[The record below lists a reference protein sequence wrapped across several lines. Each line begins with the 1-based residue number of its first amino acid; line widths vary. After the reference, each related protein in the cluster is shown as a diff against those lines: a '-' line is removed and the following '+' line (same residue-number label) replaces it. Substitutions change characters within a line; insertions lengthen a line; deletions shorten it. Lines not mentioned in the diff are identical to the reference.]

1 MTSISFLCVLV
12 THTVGTSES
21 SLAEAESSLA
31 EAEALLA
38 SMRAK
43 QPASLNPPP
52 PSATVSHS
60 ASTSSC
66 AATVTSLGCFA
77 ESWPQVYTRAYE
89 KPGTSWRTM
98 SPVECA
104 CMCRMRF
111 GSDWT
116 SGVVAIG
123 GPWDDPGECGC
134 HLDSSSL
141 KFDARGAMPLDCCFS
156 YDDVTETTALGTNNR
171 CPKVERTLHNDPG
184 QEVRG
189 HPYLWVQ
196 KAFNVQ
202 LCTTQCSAATC
213 PRIYDKA
220 ADWKSTAICASGP
233 GARFHCN
240 FDEDDGKK
248 KIRIGNRDP
257 KRGDVV
263 LPIET
268 KAKPYDA
275 EWAKNWE
282 APSGIKCNTETVL
295 AESSLRD
302 GRKRGLDYYSHGRPA
317 KLPVG
322 TTKGEARQLVDA
334 SLTWMC
340 EHASL
345 IAADS
350 FQCWTELAPGESAVK
365 DCKPKLGADASAV
378 TRLAQQCA
386 TDNVG
391 KSRAERVARAR
402 RFLDD
407 ITANLAVDIV
417 ENMRGFCPDL
427 DALRA
432 CVSGLLPTPESSK
445 TSPFLSPPEQD
456 ELAIAFLIPYRERPI
471 ELRKWLW
478 WSLPFLLQPSAAA
491 FGIFVVEEINGPLWN
506 KARILNAA
514 IQEVRKLSPKFE
526 CFVFADVDLVM
537 QATPSA
543 IKAGHCLYKCDPRVP
558 VHFSTRLRG
567 YSQPYDVV
575 TDGVFGGSGS
585 PLYQG
590 GQSSGGVNSLT
601 YEQIV
606 AIDGWTNDVWGWGGE
621 DGDLDSRIKRK
632 YGALTAPKEIVTYHG
647 EEECVFVHLI
657 DRDSDQKGA
666 IGVSKEGRIEGGQRG
681 SSGLKEVKYTL
692 LRTEHHELYTK
703 LVIDPLE
710 KSSS

>member
-1 MTSISFLCVLV
+1 
-12 THTVGTSES
+12 
-21 SLAEAESSLA
+21 
-31 EAEALLA
+31 
-38 SMRAK
+38 
-43 QPASLNPPP
+43 
-52 PSATVSHS
+52 
-60 ASTSSC
+60 
-66 AATVTSLGCFA
+66 
-77 ESWPQVYTRAYE
+77 
-89 KPGTSWRTM
+89 
-98 SPVECA
+98 
-104 CMCRMRF
+104 
-111 GSDWT
+111 
-116 SGVVAIG
+116 
-123 GPWDDPGECGC
+123 
-134 HLDSSSL
+134 
-141 KFDARGAMPLDCCFS
+141 
-156 YDDVTETTALGTNNR
+156 
-171 CPKVERTLHNDPG
+171 
-184 QEVRG
+184 
-189 HPYLWVQ
+189 
-196 KAFNVQ
+196 
-202 LCTTQCSAATC
+202 
-213 PRIYDKA
+213 
-220 ADWKSTAICASGP
+220 
-233 GARFHCN
+233 
-240 FDEDDGKK
+240 
-248 KIRIGNRDP
+248 
-257 KRGDVV
+257 
-263 LPIET
+263 
-268 KAKPYDA
+268 
-275 EWAKNWE
+275 
-282 APSGIKCNTETVL
+282 
-295 AESSLRD
+295 
-302 GRKRGLDYYSHGRPA
+302 
-317 KLPVG
+317 
-322 TTKGEARQLVDA
+322 
-334 SLTWMC
+334 
-340 EHASL
+340 
-345 IAADS
+345 
-350 FQCWTELAPGESAVK
+350 
-365 DCKPKLGADASAV
+365 
-378 TRLAQQCA
+378 
-386 TDNVG
+386 
-391 KSRAERVARAR
+391 VARAR